1 MGGRRLQGMVDL
13 YNALNGNTILVYSN
27 TYGATAGATAGA
39 AWQRP
44 QVIMPGRVVKFG
56 LQANF

>member
-1 MGGRRLQGMVDL
+1 MVDV
-13 YNALNGNTILVYSN
+13 YNVLNSNTILVYSN

-56 LQANF
+56 IQANF